1 MYVPPPDHEV
11 VCETNSRGEAA
22 ELRFVLESLGVR
34 SKIQQFRGGWL
45 VLVASDNA
53 SRAVEEI
60 ASYQREAAE
69 QSTERP
75 VVVPTY
81 DGALFGVSV
90 YAGVLMLVAVLMG
103 RSVFGFDWWM
113 AGQMQAGLVMG
124 GQWWRTVTA
133 LTLHL
138 DPGHIGSN
146 LVFGCVFG
154 LMAGRVLGGGVAWLV
169 IVFSGAL
176 GNLVNAMLQSA
187 DHTSIG
193 ASTAVF
199 SALGVLVSHALQPRS
214 GPRENFLK
222 RWSPLIGGLVIFG
235 FTGIGGENTD
245 VTAHA
250 TGLLA
255 GLMRGWVGAA
265 LPSHCLGSRR
275 VQQAS
280 GVAALMLVVIAWA
293 VGLTLAGSQD

>member
-1 MYVPPPDHEV
+1 M
-11 VCETNSRGEAA
+11 
-22 ELRFVLESLGVR
+22 ELRFVLESVGVR
-34 SKIQQFRGGWL
+34 SKVQQYRRGWL
-45 VLVASDNA
+45 IVVSSEHALLASD
-53 SRAVEEI
+53 EI
-60 ASYQREAAE
+60 ASYQCEAAE

-75 VVVPTY
+75 VAIPIY
-81 DGALFGVSV
+81 GGAMVGVSV

-103 RSVFGFDWWM
+103 RSAFGLDWWL
-113 AGQMQAGLVMG
+113 AGQMQAGMVMD
-124 GQWWRTVTA
+124 GQWWRTITA

-169 IVFSGAL
+169 ILFSGAL

-199 SALGVLVSHALQPRS
+199 SALGVLVSHALKPRS
-214 GPRENFLK
+214 GPRESFLK

-255 GLMRGWVGAA
+255 GLVLGWVGVA
-265 LPSHCLGSRR
+265 LPPDWLGSSR
-275 VQQAS
+275 VQQVCGA
-280 GVAALMLVVIAWA
+280 AALALVVMAWT
-293 VGLTLAGSQD
+293 VGLAFAG

>member
-1 MYVPPPDHEV
+1 MYEPPHGYQV
-11 VCETNSRGEAA
+11 VCETSYRGEAT

-34 SKIQQFRGGWL
+34 SKLKQYRGGWL
-45 VLVASDNA
+45 ILVLEDEVDRAS
-53 SRAVEEI
+53 EEI
-60 ASYQREAAE
+60 RSYQQESVE
-69 QSTERP
+69 QAPERP
-75 VVVPTY
+75 GVIPTY
-81 DGALFGVSV
+81 GGAFMGVSI
-90 YAGVLMLVAVLMG
+90 YASTLMLVAVLMG
-103 RSVFGFDWWM
+103 RSFLGFDWST
-113 AGQMQAGLVMG
+113 AGQMQAGLVME
-124 GQWWRTVTA
+124 GQWWRTITA

-154 LMAGRVLGGGVAWLV
+154 VMAGRVLGGGVAWLV
-169 IVFSGAL
+169 IVISGAL

-187 DHTSIG
+187 EHTSIG

-199 SALGVLVSHALQPRS
+199 SALGVLVSHALRPRS
-214 GPRENFLK
+214 GPREKVLK

-255 GLMRGWVGAA
+255 GLLLGWVGAA
-265 LPSHCLGSRR
+265 LPAAWLRSRH
-275 VQQAS
+275 VQQAA
-280 GVAALMLVVIAWA
+280 GAATLVLVLVAWTIALWA
-293 VGLTLAGSQD
+293 SR

>member
-1 MYVPPPDHEV
+1 MYEPPPGHEV
-11 VCETNSRGEAA
+11 VCETSYRGEAL
-22 ELRFVLESLGVR
+22 ELRFVLESVGVT

-45 VLVASDNA
+45 IVVSSDH
-53 SRAVEEI
+53 AVQAVGEI
-60 ASYQREAAE
+60 DSYQREAAE
-69 QSTERP
+69 QSSERR
-75 VVVPTY
+75 VAIPTY
-81 DGALFGVSV
+81 GGSMVGVGI

-103 RSVFGFDWWM
+103 RSVFGLDWWL
-113 AGQMQAGLVMG
+113 AGQMQAGLVME

-199 SALGVLVSHALQPRS
+199 SALGVLVSHALKPRS
-214 GPRENFLK
+214 GPRESFLK

-255 GLMRGWVGAA
+255 GLVLGWVGVA
-265 LPSHCLGSRR
+265 LPSDWLGSRR
-275 VQQAS
+275 VQQVS
-280 GVAALMLVVIAWA
+280 GVAALAVVVIAWT
-293 VGLTLAGSQD
+293 VGLAIAG

>member
-1 MYVPPPDHEV
+1 MYEPPPGHEV
-11 VCETNSRGEAA
+11 VCETGYRREAT
-22 ELRFVLESLGVR
+22 ELRFVLESLGIKA
-34 SKIQQFRGGWL
+34 KIEQFRGGWL
-45 VLVASDNA
+45 ILVPSGEAI
-53 SRAVEEI
+53 RAVEEI
-60 ASYQREAAE
+60 VSYQRESTE
-69 QSTERP
+69 QSSERP
-75 VVVPTY
+75 TVIPTY
-81 DGALFGVSV
+81 GGAFLGVSV

-103 RSVFGFDWWM
+103 RSGFGFDWWT
-113 AGQMQAGLVMG
+113 AGQMKAGLVME

-154 LMAGRVLGGGVAWLV
+154 LMAGRLLGGGVAWIV

-176 GNLVNAMLQSA
+176 GNLVNALLQPA
-187 DHTSIG
+187 AHTSIG

-214 GPRENFLK
+214 GSRENFLK

-255 GLMRGWVGAA
+255 GLVLGWVAAA
-265 LPSHCLGSRR
+265 LPSDWLGCRR
-275 VQQAS
+275 VQQVCGA
-280 GVAALMLVVIAWA
+280 VALMLVVTAWA
-293 VGLTLAGSQD
+293 VGLALAG

>member
-1 MYVPPPDHEV
+1 MYEPPPGHEV
-11 VCETNSRGEAA
+11 VWETSYRGEAT

-45 VLVASDNA
+45 LLVCSDDV
-53 SRAVEEI
+53 SRAAEEI
-60 ASYQREAAE
+60 ASYQSESAE
-69 QSTERP
+69 QNTERP
-75 VVVPTY
+75 VVIPTY

-90 YAGVLMLVAVLMG
+90 YAGVLMLIAVFMG
-103 RSVFGFDWWM
+103 RSVLGFDWSV
-113 AGQMQAGLVMG
+113 AGQMQAGLVME

-133 LTLHL
+133 LTLHF

-154 LMAGRVLGGGVAWLV
+154 LMAGRVLGGGVAWFV

-176 GNLVNAMLQSA
+176 GNLVNAMLQPAS
-187 DHTSIG
+187 HTSIG

-214 GPRENFLK
+214 GPRETFLR

-255 GLMRGWVGAA
+255 GLALGWGGAA
-265 LPSHCLGSRR
+265 LPSDWLGNLRL
-275 VQQAS
+275 QQA
-280 GVAALMLVVIAWA
+280 GGAAALMLVVIAWA
-293 VGLTLAGSQD
+293 VGLAFAG

>member
-1 MYVPPPDHEV
+1 MYEPPAGHQV
-11 VCETNSRGEAA
+11 ACETGYRGEAT
-22 ELRFVLESLGVR
+22 ELRFVLESLGIK
-34 SKIQQFRGGWL
+34 SKIKQFRGGWL
-45 VLVASDNA
+45 ILVPSGEAI
-53 SRAVEEI
+53 RAVEEI
-60 ASYQREAAE
+60 ASYQRESAE
-69 QSTERP
+69 QSSERP
-75 VVVPTY
+75 VVIPTY
-81 DGALFGVSV
+81 GGTLFGVSV

-103 RSVFGFDWWM
+103 RSAFGFDWWT
-113 AGQMQAGLVMG
+113 AGQMQAGLVME

-138 DPGHIGSN
+138 NPGHIGSN

-176 GNLVNAMLQSA
+176 GNFVNALLQSA
-187 DHTSIG
+187 EHTSIG

-199 SALGVLVSHALQPRS
+199 SALGVLVSHALQSRS
-214 GPRENFLK
+214 GPREKFLK

-255 GLMRGWVGAA
+255 GLVLGWVGAA
-265 LPSHCLGSRR
+265 LPPDWLSSRR
-275 VQQAS
+275 IQQVCGA
-280 GVAALMLVVIAWA
+280 VALMFVATAWA
-293 VGLTLAGSQD
+293 VGLALAG

>member
-1 MYVPPPDHEV
+1 M
-11 VCETNSRGEAA
+11 
-22 ELRFVLESLGVR
+22 ELRFVLESVGVK
-34 SKIQQFRGGWL
+34 SKIQQYRGGWL
-45 VLVASDNA
+45 IVVSSEHALRASD
-53 SRAVEEI
+53 EI
-60 ASYQREAAE
+60 ASYQCEAAE
-69 QSTERP
+69 QSTERS
-75 VVVPTY
+75 VAIPTY
-81 DGALFGVSV
+81 GGAMVGVSV

-103 RSVFGFDWWM
+103 RSAFGLDWWL
-113 AGQMQAGLVMG
+113 AGQMQAGMVMD
-124 GQWWRTVTA
+124 GQWWRTITA

-169 IVFSGAL
+169 ILFSGAL

-199 SALGVLVSHALQPRS
+199 SALGVLVAHALKPRS

-255 GLMRGWVGAA
+255 GLVLGWLGVA
-265 LPSHCLGSRR
+265 LPPDWLGSRR
-275 VQQAS
+275 VQQIC
-280 GVAALMLVVIAWA
+280 GVAALAFVVVAWTIGLAIA
-293 VGLTLAGSQD
+293 G

>member
-1 MYVPPPDHEV
+1 MYEPPPGHEV
-11 VCETNSRGEAA
+11 ACETGYRGEAT
-22 ELRFVLESLGVR
+22 ELRFVLESLGIK
-34 SKIQQFRGGWL
+34 SKIKQFRGGWL
-45 VLVASDNA
+45 ILVPSAEA
-53 SRAVEEI
+53 IRAVEEI
-60 ASYQREAAE
+60 ASYQRESAE
-69 QSTERP
+69 QSSERP
-75 VVVPTY
+75 ILIPTY
-81 DGALFGVSV
+81 GGALLGVSV

-103 RSVFGFDWWM
+103 RSGLGFDWWT
-113 AGQMQAGLVMG
+113 AGQMQAGLVLE

-187 DHTSIG
+187 DHTCIG

-199 SALGVLVSHALQPRS
+199 SALGVLVSHALQPQS
-214 GPRENFLK
+214 GPREKFLK

-255 GLMRGWVGAA
+255 GLVLGWVGAV
-265 LPSHCLGSRR
+265 LPSDWLSSPRI
-275 VQQAS
+275 QQVCGA
-280 GVAALMLVVIAWA
+280 VALMFVATAWA
-293 VGLTLAGSQD
+293 VGLALAG

>member
-1 MYVPPPDHEV
+1 MYEPPPGHEV
-11 VCETNSRGEAA
+11 VFETSYRGEAA
-22 ELRFVLESLGVR
+22 ELRFVLESVGVR
-34 SKIQQFRGGWL
+34 SKLQSFRGGWL
-45 VLVASDNA
+45 IVVASQDVDQA
-53 SRAVEEI
+53 IDEI
-60 ASYQREAAE
+60 ASYQDEASE
-69 QSTERP
+69 QRTDQHTTIP
-75 VVVPTY
+75 IY
-81 DGALFGVSV
+81 GGAMMGVFV

-103 RSVFGFDWWM
+103 RLAFGLDWKS
-113 AGQMQAGLVMG
+113 AGQMQAGLVMD
-124 GQWWRTVTA
+124 GQVWRTVTA

-176 GNLVNAMLQSA
+176 GNGVNAMLQSA

-199 SALGVLVSHALQPRS
+199 SALGVLVSHALMPRS
-214 GPRENFLK
+214 GPRETVLK
-222 RWSPLIGGLVIFG
+222 RWSPLIGGVVLFG

-255 GLMRGWVGAA
+255 GLVLGWGGAS
-265 LPSHCLGSRR
+265 LPSHWLGSRR
-275 VQQAS
+275 VQQLC
-280 GVAALMLVVIAWA
+280 GVVAVMLVVIAWTVA
-293 VGLTLAGSQD
+293 LAWSA

>member
-1 MYVPPPDHEV
+1 MYEPPPGHEV
-11 VCETNSRGEAA
+11 VCETSYRGEAL
-22 ELRFVLESLGVR
+22 ELRFVLESVGVM

-45 VLVASDNA
+45 IVVSSDH
-53 SRAVEEI
+53 AVQAVGEI
-60 ASYQREAAE
+60 DSYQREAAE
-69 QSTERP
+69 QSSERR
-75 VVVPTY
+75 VAIPTY
-81 DGALFGVSV
+81 GGSMVGVGI

-103 RSVFGFDWWM
+103 RSVFGLDWWL
-113 AGQMQAGLVMG
+113 AGQMQAGLVME

-199 SALGVLVSHALQPRS
+199 SALGVLVSHALKPRS
-214 GPRENFLK
+214 GPRESFLK

-255 GLMRGWVGAA
+255 GLVLGWIGVA
-265 LPSHCLGSRR
+265 LPSDWLGSRR
-275 VQQAS
+275 VQQVS
-280 GVAALMLVVIAWA
+280 GVAALAVVVIAWT
-293 VGLTLAGSQD
+293 VGLAIAG

>member
-1 MYVPPPDHEV
+1 MYEPPPGYEV
-11 VCETNSRGEAA
+11 VCETGHRGEAT
-22 ELRFVLESLGVR
+22 ELRFVLESLGVK
-34 SKIQQFRGGWL
+34 SKIKQFRGGWL
-45 VLVASDNA
+45 ILVPGDDAI
-53 SRAVEEI
+53 RAAEEI
-60 ASYQREAAE
+60 ASYQRESAE
-69 QSTERP
+69 QSIERP
-75 VVVPTY
+75 VLIPTY
-81 DGALFGVSV
+81 GGALVGVSV

-103 RSVFGFDWWM
+103 RSVFGFDWWT
-113 AGQMQAGLVMG
+113 AGQMQAGLVME

-138 DPGHIGSN
+138 DPGHVGSN

-255 GLMRGWVGAA
+255 GLVLGWVGAA
-265 LPSHCLGSRR
+265 LPSDWLSSRR
-275 VQQAS
+275 IQQVS
-280 GVAALMLVVIAWA
+280 GVVALMFVVIAWT
-293 VGLTLAGSQD
+293 VGLALAG

>member
-1 MYVPPPDHEV
+1 MYEPPPGHEV
-11 VCETNSRGEAA
+11 VCETSYRGEAL
-22 ELRFVLESLGVR
+22 ELRFVLESVGVT

-45 VLVASDNA
+45 IVVSSDH
-53 SRAVEEI
+53 AVQAVGEI
-60 ASYQREAAE
+60 DSYQREAAE
-69 QSTERP
+69 QSSERR
-75 VVVPTY
+75 VAIPTY
-81 DGALFGVSV
+81 GGSMVGVGI

-103 RSVFGFDWWM
+103 RSVFGLDWWL
-113 AGQMQAGLVMG
+113 AGQMQAGLVME

-199 SALGVLVSHALQPRS
+199 SALGVLVSHALKPRS
-214 GPRENFLK
+214 GPRESFLK

-255 GLMRGWVGAA
+255 GLVLGWIGVA
-265 LPSHCLGSRR
+265 LPSDWLGSRR
-275 VQQAS
+275 VQQVS
-280 GVAALMLVVIAWA
+280 GVAALAVVVIAWT
-293 VGLTLAGSQD
+293 VGLAIAG

>member
-1 MYVPPPDHEV
+1 MYEPPLGHEV
-11 VCETNSRGEAA
+11 VCETSYRGEAL
-22 ELRFVLESLGVR
+22 ELRFVLESVGVT

-45 VLVASDNA
+45 IVVSSDH
-53 SRAVEEI
+53 AVQAVSEI
-60 ASYQREAAE
+60 DSYQREAAE
-69 QSTERP
+69 QSSERR
-75 VVVPTY
+75 VAIPTY
-81 DGALFGVSV
+81 GGSMVGVGI

-103 RSVFGFDWWM
+103 RSVFGLDWWL
-113 AGQMQAGLVMG
+113 AGQMQAGLVME

-199 SALGVLVSHALQPRS
+199 SALGVLVSHALKPRS
-214 GPRENFLK
+214 GPRESFLK

-255 GLMRGWVGAA
+255 GLVLGWVGVA
-265 LPSHCLGSRR
+265 LPSDWLGSRR
-275 VQQAS
+275 VQQVS
-280 GVAALMLVVIAWA
+280 GAAALAVVVIAWT
-293 VGLTLAGSQD
+293 VGLAIAG